1 MDVGGNVDVR
11 GHVFIFVILFFTA
24 LHEEASSSLLSLFFM
39 FISLL
44 PSYAHNYRCESNFA
58 YARFLRRSLATNEP
72 NAVASKKRS

>member
-1 MDVGGNVDVR
+1 MDVGGDVDVR

-44 PSYAHNYRCESNFA
+44 P
-58 YARFLRRSLATNEP
+58 
-72 NAVASKKRS
+72 KKRTKCGRVQESKMIG